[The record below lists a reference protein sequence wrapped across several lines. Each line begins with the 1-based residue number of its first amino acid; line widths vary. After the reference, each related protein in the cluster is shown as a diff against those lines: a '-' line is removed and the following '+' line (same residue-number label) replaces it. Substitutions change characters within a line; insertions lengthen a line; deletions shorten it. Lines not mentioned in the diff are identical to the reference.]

1 MGLDVFLAV
10 LAAAAM
16 HAGWNAVVKGGA
28 DPFETVTH
36 VSLFSGATAV
46 FLLPFVPVPASGV
59 WVWLALSAIIHT
71 VYRFML
77 VGAYRTGDMAQVYPI
92 MRGAAPMM
100 TAIGTALLIGEVISI
115 TGFVAVGL
123 LSAGVFLMS
132 IKGGRVGSFQG
143 RAVGFALASALSTC
157 AYTLV
162 DGFGARAN
170 GSGPGFALWMFVGN
184 ALVMQSIALAM
195 RGPAVYAGLR
205 TNWALS
211 FGGGVMSMS
220 AYFIVIWGMT
230 KAPIALVAALRE
242 TSVLFGAVIALLV
255 LKEPMTGWRLI
266 ASLMVLSGV
275 ALLRIA

>member
-1 MGLDVFLAV
+1 MELDVFLAV

-77 VGAYRTGDMAQVYPI
+77 IGAYRTGDMAQVYPI

-100 TAIGTALLIGEVISI
+100 TAIGTALLIGEVISA

-195 RGPAVYAGLR
+195 RGPAVYASLR
-205 TNWALS
+205 SSWALS
-211 FGGGVMSMS
+211 FGGGLMSMS